1 MTDVAKASP
10 SPRPRG
16 YADTPWPAED
26 AGPRRRQRPHGL
38 SGPAAG
44 SARLAA
50 VRQAPITVMAILG
63 AGDAVYVLRNTLG
76 AGAVSWVEE
85 LHPESLEELHRSP
98 DLALGP
104 FWPGGFAA
112 LDDGSMLVVEGSWAH
127 RLSPDLE
134 VMRSRQLPIDAPY
147 NSFVLLAD
155 GSVATKDLQRPGGPP
170 STLSVLDP
178 VTLEDRAAPLHL
190 HEPCVAR
197 LGADD
202 DDLIVV
208 GVTTTARYRWSSSS
222 ATVARRSDLDAA
234 YLVHPDQSFGW
245 DPVVDAGAIWWMDN
259 GDHTFENGFTMLGN
273 GVAPGPVRLWRAALD
288 GTRID
293 AVEVCGRPGG
303 SITNPPLLDI
313 ERNLAVAYDSANA
326 VLAAFDIATLAP
338 RWQVPIGTAQHLIL
352 FPDTGELIANDY
364 RAGAGDAL
372 ALIDV
377 QTGEIRVR
385 VEVESPTQ
393 SVVFGAPG
401 RRRDVYYV
409 SLSTIAR
416 VVFDD

>member
-1 MTDVAKASP
+1 MTDVGTT
-10 SPRPRG
+10 PRSSRPPG

-26 AGPRRRQRPHGL
+26 AGSRRQQRPHGL
-38 SGPAAG
+38 PGPAAA
-44 SARLAA
+44 SARPAA

-63 AGDAVYVLRNTLG
+63 PGDAVYVLRNTLG
-76 AGAVSWVEE
+76 ADAVSWVEE
-85 LHPESLEELHRSP
+85 LHPESLEELRRSP

-112 LDDGSMLVVEGSWAH
+112 LDDGSVLVVEGRWAH

-134 VMRSRQLPIDAPY
+134 VIRSRELPVDAPY

-178 VTLEDRAAPLHL
+178 VTLEDRAAPFRL

-197 LGADD
+197 LGADAD
-202 DDLIVV
+202 ELIVV
-208 GVTTTARYRWSSSS
+208 GVTTTARYQWSSAS
-222 ATVARRSDLDAA
+222 ATLAQRTDLDVE
-234 YLVHPDQSFGW
+234 YLVHPGQSFGW
-245 DPVVDAGAIWWMDN
+245 DPVVDAGAVWWMDN
-259 GDHTFENGFTMLGN
+259 GDHTFERGFTMLGN

-288 GTRID
+288 GKRVD

-303 SITNPPLLDI
+303 SITNPPLIDI
-313 ERNLAVAYDSANA
+313 ERGLAVAYDSSNA
-326 VLAAFDIATLAP
+326 VLAAFDVATLAP
-338 RWQVPIGTAQHLIL
+338 RWQLPIATAQHLIL

-364 RAGAGDAL
+364 RTDTGDAP

-377 QTGEIRVR
+377 ETGEIRAR
-385 VEVESPTQ
+385 VGVESPTQ

-416 VVFDD
+416 VVFED